1 MKDRAARSR
10 IVFLPMTAFDVDE
23 EDIKNTDEI
32 LQSVVGKGQPDR
44 ADNFLLLSALRLG
57 VDDVRTVN
65 DFASLRS
72 MGDADKLLVIVAL
85 AITPESQ
92 NALLKI
98 VEDSRALRTV
108 IVVPQTARILPTLM
122 SRCQIERPR
131 ITLEAEKDV
140 QMWAEEML
148 KSPLPVRQKKVEA
161 LVKKSENHV
170 IKSHMIAFVSVA
182 REKGQPAESMSRAL
196 QLLSY
201 AEQAG
206 ASHKLLLDALCL
218 IL

>member
-1 MKDRAARSR
+1 MLSEAAKAR

-23 EDIKNTDEI
+23 ETIKNGEEI
-32 LQSVVGKGQPDR
+32 LESAVGESQPER

-65 DFASLRS
+65 DFAALRAID
-72 MGDADKLLVIVAL
+72 GEDKLLAIVAL
-85 AITPESQ
+85 AITPEAQ

-98 VEDSRALRTV
+98 VEDSHALRTV

-122 SRCQIERPR
+122 SRCQTERPR
-131 ITLEAEKDV
+131 IVLEGEKDV
-140 QMWAEEML
+140 QKWAEEML
-148 KSPLPVRQKKVEA
+148 KAPLAMRQKKVEA

-170 IKSHMIAFVSVA
+170 IKSHMIAFVAAA
-182 REKGQPAESMSRAL
+182 RQKGQPAHSMSRAL

-201 AEQAG
+201 TEQTG
-206 ASHKLLLDALCL
+206 ASHKLLFDALC
-218 IL
+218 III